1 MPARA
6 SKIDAAAEYPA
17 DVHAAFAEAGLLS
30 AVVPA
35 GAAEDASAWEA
46 AAVVEEVARACGGC
60 ALMLMIARLA
70 ALPILIAGGKE
81 QKEAV
86 LPKLASGR
94 LKGAFAITEQGAGSD
109 VGAMTT
115 RAATQPGGW
124 VLSGVKSW
132 ISNAPVA
139 DVAVVFAMSDPG
151 AGSRGVTAFLV
162 DLRQPGIRIGAATAA
177 AMGAILVGIGLA
189 RFAFG
194 PEQPA
199 LVSGGWFSAC
209 DAALMAAANFS
220 AHGGAKLT

>member
-6 SKIDAAAEYPA
+6 SEIDAAAEYPA

-35 GAAEDASAWEA
+35 GAAEDASAWEV

-60 ALMLMIARLA
+60 ALMLMSARLA

-86 LPKLASGR
+86 LPELASGR

-115 RAATQPGGW
+115 RAA
-124 VLSGVKSW
+124 
-132 ISNAPVA
+132 
-139 DVAVVFAMSDPG
+139 
-151 AGSRGVTAFLV
+151 
-162 DLRQPGIRIGAATAA
+162 
-177 AMGAILVGIGLA
+177 
-189 RFAFG
+189 
-194 PEQPA
+194 
-199 LVSGGWFSAC
+199 
-209 DAALMAAANFS
+209 
-220 AHGGAKLT
+220 